1 MTTRAYVPGLALGAV
16 LAGVS
21 LVGPAGC
28 IGHNNIEPIPGAV
41 GFEDPNNA
49 PVPQI
54 MVAALNWLVLRY
66 PPQGGDGPAGM
77 VEPDPFAVSFPLNL
91 RGDTVEW
98 IQRQTFPGKLQA
110 STLDNLDRPTYR
122 IGRVWVRGDMA
133 FVDIFRPVPQLSGGS
148 AGGAS
153 VVYQPITLHMRGGL
167 QNWHFTSHR
176 IYQPGALPVPE
187 ETVLVRVKPFED
199 RTVRLSAARAMSQP
213 KPAEDPAAPAA
224 ETPAAEGSGES
235 TLQDR

>member
-1 MTTRAYVPGLALGAV
+1 MPNRAFVPVLSAAV
-16 LAGVS
+16 LAAASV
-21 LVGPAGC
+21 LGPAGC

-54 MVAALNWLVLRY
+54 MAAALNWLVLRY

-98 IQRQTFPGKLQA
+98 LTRQTFPGKLQA
-110 STLDNLDRPTYR
+110 STLENLSLPTYR

-133 FVDIFRPVPQLSGGS
+133 FVDIFRPVPQFST
-148 AGGAS
+148 AGS
-153 VVYQPITLHMRGGL
+153 VVYQPITLHMRGGMS
-167 QNWHFTSHR
+167 NWHFASHR
-176 IYQPGALPVPE
+176 IYQPGSLPVPE
-187 ETVLVRVKPFED
+187 QTVLVRVKPFED
-199 RTVRLSAARAMSQP
+199 RTVRLSAAELMARDA
-213 KPAEDPAAPAA
+213 AARHTAAPAEPA
-224 ETPAAEGSGES
+224 EPEPAPGDGSS